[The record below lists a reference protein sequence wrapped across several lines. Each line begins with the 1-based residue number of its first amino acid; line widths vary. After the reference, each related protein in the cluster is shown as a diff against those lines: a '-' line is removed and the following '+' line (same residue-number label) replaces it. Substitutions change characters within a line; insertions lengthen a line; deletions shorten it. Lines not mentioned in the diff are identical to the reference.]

1 MEYGSI
7 LFPMWDIS
15 LPIDE
20 QMPAWPGTPPTTQQW
35 LERLATGDACDV
47 SAWSIGSHA
56 GTHLDA
62 PSHFLAGGADLEAVG
77 LSPLIG
83 TCLVSDAV
91 VPHERLLLRGT
102 LSVASAQLLIDRGV
116 RLVGTDA
123 LSIEPPESV
132 AAGAPVHRLLLS
144 AGVPILEGLVLDQV
158 PASEY
163 FLVALPLR
171 LQHSEASPV
180 RAVLLDFQ
188 GLFRR

>member
-20 QMPAWPGTPPTTQQW
+20 NMPAWPGTPPTTQQW

-62 PSHFLAGGADLEAVG
+62 PSHFLVGASDLEAVG

-83 TCLVSDAV
+83 RCLVSQSV

-102 LSVASAQLLIDRGV
+102 LSSSSAQSLIDHGAV
-116 RLVGTDA
+116 LVGTDE
-123 LSIEPPESV
+123 LSIEPAESV
-132 AAGAPVHRLLLS
+132 DAGAPVHRLLLG
-144 AGVPILEGLVLDQV
+144 AGIPILEGLRLHHV
-158 PASEY
+158 PPGEY

-171 LQHSEASPV
+171 FQHSEASPV

>member
-1 MEYGSI
+1 
-7 LFPMWDIS
+7 
-15 LPIDE
+15 
-20 QMPAWPGTPPTTQQW
+20 

-62 PSHFLAGGADLEAVG
+62 PSHFVAGAADLEAVG

-83 TCLVSDAV
+83 PCLVSDSV

-102 LSVASAQLLIDRGV
+102 LSVDSAQVLLDHGA

-123 LSIEPPESV
+123 LSIEPAESV
-132 AAGAPVHRLLLS
+132 DAGAPVHRLLLS
-144 AGVPILEGLVLDQV
+144 AGVPILEGLRLESV
-158 PASEY
+158 PPGEY